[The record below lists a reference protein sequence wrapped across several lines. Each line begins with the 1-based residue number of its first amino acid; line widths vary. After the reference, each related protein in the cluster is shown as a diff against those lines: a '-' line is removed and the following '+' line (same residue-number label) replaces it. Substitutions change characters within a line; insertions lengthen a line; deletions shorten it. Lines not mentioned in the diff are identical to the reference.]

1 MYNEIMNKE
10 KKTTKLKKKANGVE
24 WVKVCSPVTGSYFL
38 MRKASTPNKRSSREL
53 FKNLDLK

>member
-1 MYNEIMNKE
+1 MNKE